1 VKLTTQAGEPGGL
14 FWICLEGGTAADVVA
29 IMLMG
34 SILDEIDAM
43 GGREKPW
50 KEENAEPRFISVLC
64 PNSCRSKVKLD
75 HGSHAVTSIYSAQ
88 TNRVDRIKYRTA
100 YT

>member
-1 VKLTTQAGEPGGL
+1 MKLTTQAGEPGGL

-43 GGREKPW
+43 GGRSLGKKRTP
-50 KEENAEPRFISVLC
+50 NHVSFLFSVQI
-64 PNSCRSKVKLD
+64 R
-75 HGSHAVTSIYSAQ
+75 AAQ
-88 TNRVDRIKYRTA
+88 K
-100 YT
+100 